1 MKVLFTSPAK
11 ECIYAVLEAKDD
23 LLTSIKKLADEN
35 NVEQGFVLALGNLR
49 KLCLGFATDVGKFKK
64 IEIEEPLE
72 ITTAFGSIWMEE
84 EKKNIHVHINAA
96 SIDGKVYGG
105 HLLEDTLINWTG
117 VVVILK
123 TQ

>member
-1 MKVLFTSPAK
+1 MKILFTSPAK
-11 ECIYAVLEAKDD
+11 ECIYAELEAKED
-23 LLTSIKKLADEN
+23 LLLSIKKLVKEN
-35 NVEQGFVLALGNLR
+35 NIEQGFVLALGNLR

-64 IEIEEPLE
+64 IEIKEPLE
-72 ITTAFGSIWMEE
+72 ITNAFGSIWKEGEE
-84 EKKNIHVHINAA
+84 TKIHVHINAA
-96 SIDGKVYGG
+96 KIDGKVYGG